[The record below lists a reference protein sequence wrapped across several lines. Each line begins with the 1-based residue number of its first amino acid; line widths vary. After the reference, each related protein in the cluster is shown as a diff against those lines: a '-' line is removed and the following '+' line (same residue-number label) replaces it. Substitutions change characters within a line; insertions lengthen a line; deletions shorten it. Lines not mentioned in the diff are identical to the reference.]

1 MELELGYTPSQLE
14 IFFNIPK
21 GTRYLIVTKGR
32 RFGATK
38 GASNAF
44 IEWMLEGQQLLWGDT
59 ISSNIDR
66 YIDRYFKPELIKSE
80 IPYSYST
87 QKKVL
92 QLLTPGGG
100 YTDFRSADRPEN
112 WEGFGYNKIFLNE
125 AGIIL
130 KNDYLYTNAVLPM
143 LMDFPDSLMIAAGV
157 PKGKFTK
164 QEKEHRFYALYKSA
178 KAKLK
183 GFHCLEYSSYDN
195 PLLSASDIE
204 ELASEIKS
212 MNPEMEQQEIYGK
225 FVEGADGELWDEVII
240 EKQRVRIAPAFK
252 RIVVAIDPAVSNKE
266 NSDETGIIVCGLDGN
281 NKGYVLEDG
290 SGKYSPEQ
298 WATVACQLVEKW
310 GADCIVAEKN
320 QGGDMVETIIRQIN
334 KRIRIKLV
342 HATKGKF
349 IRAEPVYA
357 LYEQGNIF
365 HVGLLPILE
374 RQMCM
379 FTSDSTK
386 SPDRADALVWG
397 FTELMLSKKQSG
409 WSASSGKVKV
419 YN

>member
-1 MELELGYTPSQLE
+1 MAKIELELGYTEPQLE

-21 GTRYLIVTKGR
+21 GTRYLVVTKGR

-44 IEWMLEGQQLLWGDT
+44 IEWMVEGQKLLWGDT
-59 ISSNIDR
+59 ISGNIDR
-66 YIDRYFKPELIKSE
+66 YIDRYFKPELIKSN

-143 LMDFPDSLMIAAGV
+143 LMDYPDAMLIAAGV

-164 QEKEHRFYALYKSA
+164 NEKEHRFYALYKSA
-178 KAKLK
+178 QAGMK
-183 GFHCLEYSSYDN
+183 GFRCLEYSSYDN
-195 PLLSASDIE
+195 PMLSASDID
-204 ELASEIKS
+204 ELSAEIKL

-225 FVEGADGELWDEVII
+225 FVEGAEGELWDEVII
-240 EKQRVRIAPAFK
+240 EKQRIKSYPDLR
-252 RIVVAIDPAVSNKE
+252 RIVVSIDPATSKKE
-266 NSDETGIIVCGLDGN
+266 NSDETGITVVAIDGN
-281 NKGYVLEDG
+281 GKGYLLEDV
-290 SGKYSPEQ
+290 SGKYTPDE
-298 WATVACQLVEKW
+298 WAKVALDAVERW
-310 GADCIVAEKN
+310 DADCIVAEVN
-320 QGGDMVETIIRQIN
+320 QGGDMVETIIRHKN
-334 KRIRIKLV
+334 KRVRVKQV

-349 IRAEPVYA
+349 IRAEPIYA
-357 LYEQGNIF
+357 LYEQGKIF
-365 HVGLLPILE
+365 HVGLHPVLE

-379 FTSDSTK
+379 FTTDSSK
-386 SPDRADALVWG
+386 SPDRVDAMVWG
-397 FTELMLSKKQSG
+397 FTELFPIKKQSSWG
-409 WSASSGKVKV
+409 VIGGK
-419 YN
+419 